1 MVLSMDEIVNAVC
14 LHQAERRG
22 VKPTDVS
29 LELSW
34 DEDTGYTAE
43 VWVGGRTQYLI
54 EANLIEAILRYLYSN
69 TISALTVSKYD
80 LSWKTRLSQSF
91 SNNTIYR

>member
-1 MVLSMDEIVNAVC
+1 MILSMDEIINAVC

-34 DEDTGYTAE
+34 DEETGYTAE
-43 VWVGGRTQYLI
+43 VWVNGRTQYLI
-54 EANLIEAILRYLYSN
+54 EANLIEAILRYLHSEYDIRAYSEQ
-69 TISALTVSKYD
+69 V
-80 LSWKTRLSQSF
+80 RLELEDEIIAVVQQ
-91 SNNTIYR
+91 

>member
-43 VWVGGRTQYLI
+43 VWVNGRTQYLI
-54 EANLIEAILRYLYSN
+54 EANLIEAILRYLHSEYNIRAYSEQ
-69 TISALTVSKYD
+69 V
-80 LSWKTRLSQSF
+80 RLELEDEIIAIVQQ
-91 SNNTIYR
+91 

>member
-34 DEDTGYTAE
+34 DEETGYTAE
-43 VWVGGRTQYLI
+43 VWVNGRTQYLI
-54 EANLIEAILRYLYSN
+54 EANLIEAILRYLYSEYN
-69 TISALTVSKYD
+69 IRAYSEQV
-80 LSWKTRLSQSF
+80 RLELEDEIIAIVQQ
-91 SNNTIYR
+91 

>member
-1 MVLSMDEIVNAVC
+1 MILSMDEIVNAVC

-43 VWVGGRTQYLI
+43 VWVNGRTQYLI
-54 EANLIEAILRYLYSN
+54 EANLIEAILRYLHSEYNIRAYSEQ
-69 TISALTVSKYD
+69 V
-80 LSWKTRLSQSF
+80 RLELEDEIIAIVQQ
-91 SNNTIYR
+91 

>member
-1 MVLSMDEIVNAVC
+1 MILSMDEIVNAVC

-54 EANLIEAILRYLYSN
+54 EANLIEAILRYLHSEYNIRAYSEQ
-69 TISALTVSKYD
+69 V
-80 LSWKTRLSQSF
+80 RLELEDEIIAIVQQ
-91 SNNTIYR
+91 

>member
-1 MVLSMDEIVNAVC
+1 MILSMDEIVNAVC

-43 VWVGGRTQYLI
+43 VWVSGRNQYLI
-54 EANLIEAILRYLYSN
+54 EANLIEAILRYLYSEYN
-69 TISALTVSKYD
+69 IRAYSEQV
-80 LSWKTRLSQSF
+80 RLELEDEIIAIVQQ
-91 SNNTIYR
+91 

>member
-1 MVLSMDEIVNAVC
+1 MILSMDEIINAVC

-34 DEDTGYTAE
+34 DEETGYTAE
-43 VWVGGRTQYLI
+43 VWVNGRTQYFPCH
-54 EANLIEAILRYLYSN
+54 
-69 TISALTVSKYD
+69 ISSHYH
-80 LSWKTRLSQSF
+80 QSA
-91 SNNTIYR
+91 SA

>member
-1 MVLSMDEIVNAVC
+1 MILSMDEIVNAVC

-34 DEDTGYTAE
+34 DEDTGYTGE
-43 VWVGGRTQYLI
+43 VWVSGRNQYLI
-54 EANLIEAILRYLYSN
+54 EANLIEAILRYLYSEYN
-69 TISALTVSKYD
+69 IRAYSEQV
-80 LSWKTRLSQSF
+80 RLELEDEIIAIVQQ
-91 SNNTIYR
+91 

>member
-1 MVLSMDEIVNAVC
+1 MVLSMDKIVNAVC

-43 VWVGGRTQYLI
+43 VWVNGRTQFLI
-54 EANLIEAILRYLYSN
+54 EANLIEAILRYLHSEYNIRAYSEQ
-69 TISALTVSKYD
+69 V
-80 LSWKTRLSQSF
+80 RLELEDEIIAIVQQ
-91 SNNTIYR
+91 

>member
-1 MVLSMDEIVNAVC
+1 MILSMDEIINAVC

-34 DEDTGYTAE
+34 DEETGYTAE
-43 VWVGGRTQYLI
+43 VWVNGRTQYLI
-54 EANLIEAILRYLYSN
+54 ESNLIEAILRYLHSEYDIRAYSEQ
-69 TISALTVSKYD
+69 V
-80 LSWKTRLSQSF
+80 RLELEDEIIAIVQQ
-91 SNNTIYR
+91 

>member
-43 VWVGGRTQYLI
+43 VWVNGRTQYLI
-54 EANLIEAILRYLYSN
+54 EANLIEAILRYLHSEYNIRAYSEQVR
-69 TISALTVSKYD
+69 LD
-80 LSWKTRLSQSF
+80 LEDEIIAIVQQ
-91 SNNTIYR
+91 

>member
-1 MVLSMDEIVNAVC
+1 MVLSMDEIINAVC

-43 VWVGGRTQYLI
+43 VWVSGRTQYLI
-54 EANLIEAILRYLYSN
+54 EANLIEAILRYLHSEYNIRAYSEQ
-69 TISALTVSKYD
+69 V
-80 LSWKTRLSQSF
+80 RLELEDEIIAIVQQ
-91 SNNTIYR
+91 

>member
-1 MVLSMDEIVNAVC
+1 MVLSMDEIINAVC

-54 EANLIEAILRYLYSN
+54 EANLIEAILRYLHSEYNIRAYSEQ
-69 TISALTVSKYD
+69 V
-80 LSWKTRLSQSF
+80 RLELEDEIIAIVQQ
-91 SNNTIYR
+91 

>member
-1 MVLSMDEIVNAVC
+1 MILSMDEIVNAVC

-54 EANLIEAILRYLYSN
+54 EANLIEAILRYLYSEYN
-69 TISALTVSKYD
+69 IRAYSEQV
-80 LSWKTRLSQSF
+80 RLELEDEIIAIVQQ
-91 SNNTIYR
+91 

>member
-1 MVLSMDEIVNAVC
+1 MVLSMDEIINAVC

-34 DEDTGYTAE
+34 DEETGYTAE
-43 VWVGGRTQYLI
+43 VWVNGRTQYLI
-54 EANLIEAILRYLYSN
+54 EANLIEAILRYLHSEYDIRAYSEQ
-69 TISALTVSKYD
+69 V
-80 LSWKTRLSQSF
+80 RLELEDEIIAIVQQ
-91 SNNTIYR
+91 

>member
-54 EANLIEAILRYLYSN
+54 EANLIEAILRYLHSEYNIRAYSEQ
-69 TISALTVSKYD
+69 V
-80 LSWKTRLSQSF
+80 RLELEDEIIAIVQQ
-91 SNNTIYR
+91 

>member
-1 MVLSMDEIVNAVC
+1 MVLSMDEIINAVC

-43 VWVGGRTQYLI
+43 VWVNGRTQYLI
-54 EANLIEAILRYLYSN
+54 EANLIEAILRYLHSEYNIRAYSEQ
-69 TISALTVSKYD
+69 V
-80 LSWKTRLSQSF
+80 RLELEDEIIAIVQQ
-91 SNNTIYR
+91 

>member
-1 MVLSMDEIVNAVC
+1 MILSMDEIINAVC

-34 DEDTGYTAE
+34 DEETGYTAE
-43 VWVGGRTQYLI
+43 VWVNGRTQYLI
-54 EANLIEAILRYLYSN
+54 EANLIEAILRYLHSDYDIRAYSEQ
-69 TISALTVSKYD
+69 V
-80 LSWKTRLSQSF
+80 RLELEDEIIAIVQQ
-91 SNNTIYR
+91 

>member
-22 VKPTDVS
+22 VKPSDVS

-54 EANLIEAILRYLYSN
+54 EANLIEAILRYLYSEYN
-69 TISALTVSKYD
+69 IRAYSEQV
-80 LSWKTRLSQSF
+80 RLELEDEIIAIVQQ
-91 SNNTIYR
+91 

>member
-22 VKPTDVS
+22 VKPADVS

-43 VWVGGRTQYLI
+43 VWVNGRTQYLI
-54 EANLIEAILRYLYSN
+54 EANLIEAILRYLHSEYNIRAYSEQ
-69 TISALTVSKYD
+69 V
-80 LSWKTRLSQSF
+80 RLELEDEIIAIVQQ
-91 SNNTIYR
+91 

>member
-43 VWVGGRTQYLI
+43 VWVNGRTQFLI
-54 EANLIEAILRYLYSN
+54 EANLIEAILRYLHSEYNIRAYSEQ
-69 TISALTVSKYD
+69 V
-80 LSWKTRLSQSF
+80 RLELEDEIIAIVQQ
-91 SNNTIYR
+91 

>member
-1 MVLSMDEIVNAVC
+1 MILSMDEIINAVC

-34 DEDTGYTAE
+34 DEETGYTAE
-43 VWVGGRTQYLI
+43 VWVNGRTQYLI
-54 EANLIEAILRYLYSN
+54 EANLIEAILRYVHAEYNIRAYSEQ
-69 TISALTVSKYD
+69 V
-80 LSWKTRLSQSF
+80 RLELEDE
-91 SNNTIYR
+91 IIAIVEE

>member
-54 EANLIEAILRYLYSN
+54 EANLIEAILRYLYSEYN
-69 TISALTVSKYD
+69 IRAYSEQV
-80 LSWKTRLSQSF
+80 RLELEDEIIAIVQQ
-91 SNNTIYR
+91 

>member
-1 MVLSMDEIVNAVC
+1 MILSMDEIVNAVC

-34 DEDTGYTAE
+34 EEDTGYTAE
-43 VWVGGRTQYLI
+43 VWVNGRTQYLI
-54 EANLIEAILRYLYSN
+54 EANLIEAILRYLHSEYNIRAYSEQ
-69 TISALTVSKYD
+69 V
-80 LSWKTRLSQSF
+80 RLELEDEIIAIVQQ
-91 SNNTIYR
+91 

>member
-1 MVLSMDEIVNAVC
+1 MILSMDEIINAVC

-34 DEDTGYTAE
+34 DEETGYTAE
-43 VWVGGRTQYLI
+43 VWVNGRTQYLI
-54 EANLIEAILRYLYSN
+54 EANLIEAILRYLHSEYDIRAYSEQ
-69 TISALTVSKYD
+69 V
-80 LSWKTRLSQSF
+80 RLELEDEIIAIVQQ
-91 SNNTIYR
+91 